1 MNSIH
6 IVCPH
11 CNAINRIPSARINE
25 RPVCGQCKHTL
36 FTGKPVELNS
46 GNFTR
51 HITRT
56 DIPVV
61 VDFWAD
67 WCGPCKAM
75 APAFSSAAGKL
86 EPDMRLAKLNTDQ
99 AQDIAAKFGIR
110 SIPTL
115 VLFKAG
121 REVARQ
127 AGALSE
133 LDLIRWIRH
142 QA

>member
-1 MNSIH
+1 MSSIH
-6 IVCPH
+6 IVCPY

-25 RPVCGQCKHTL
+25 QPVCGQCKRAL

-133 LDLIRWIRH
+133 SDLIRWIRN
-142 QA
+142 QT